1 MNLFYNLSSVIINNY
16 DSVCSERPDPPAS
29 LEVIEIGSRSIRLLW
44 RRAFD
49 GNSPIRNYVIQY
61 RSLNHGLADDW
72 NPAKTHNVTYT
83 PGHSN
88 NGNTI
93 HPTQNGNC
101 ISNHEKIY
109 IISIFFL
116 FDSIRCF

>member
-1 MNLFYNLSSVIINNY
+1 M
-16 DSVCSERPDPPAS
+16 CSERPDPPAS

-93 HPTQNGNC
+93 HPTQNGNT
-101 ISNHEKIY
+101 IQEKRIY
-109 IISIFFL
+109 NFHLFFKTS

>member
-1 MNLFYNLSSVIINNY
+1 MR
-16 DSVCSERPDPPAS
+16 SERPDPPAS

-101 ISNHEKIY
+101 ISNHEKKIY
-109 IISIFFL
+109 NFHSIFKTL
-116 FDSIRCF
+116 FYSIRLLFF